1 MTETINKNT
10 SDIDS
15 SNERSMQ
22 QNLKIRNSVYT
33 QKM

>member
-1 MTETINKNT
+1 MTETINKNN

-15 SNERSMQ
+15 SNEGSMP
-22 QNLKIRNSVYT
+22 QNLNIRNSVYT